1 MIQLQ
6 EICNRIHMPEEVTA
20 HVLSLAEQMD
30 TSLLEQPI
38 QELLSRSTW
47 DSGLEALKKLIGED
61 FDGLKMLTI
70 SLIAGQASYEKYKD
84 MGISDTVFFDT
95 FGCFS
100 RFVKEHKVSYGYY
113 GFDRYWWSVRQIAL
127 EEFRIGELEYEF
139 DRRDN
144 MDIIAIHIPSDAD
157 MTKEK
162 LQQSYDEAVAF
173 LAKYFPHFHYQHF
186 TCDSWL
192 LSPGLKDILDDSSKI
207 IQFQNAF
214 QIISTRP
221 EEKDYME
228 WVYKNPKLTSLDEV
242 PQETSLQRKMKEY
255 LLNGGKI
262 GCAYGYLKENGFL

>member
-6 EICNRIHMPEEVTA
+6 ELCNKINMPEEVTER
-20 HVLSLAEQMD
+20 VLSLTEQLD
-30 TSLLEQPI
+30 FALLDQPI
-38 QELLSRSTW
+38 GKLMSRSTW
-47 DSGLEALKKLIGED
+47 DSGLEELKKLIGED
-61 FDGLKMLTI
+61 SDGMKMLTC
-70 SLIAGQASYEKYKD
+70 SLVAGQATYEQYTD
-84 MGISDTVFFDT
+84 MGISDTIFFDT

-113 GFDRYWWSVRQIAL
+113 GFDRYWWSVRQLAL

-139 DRRDN
+139 DQRDN

-157 MTKEK
+157 MSKDK
-162 LQQSYDEAVAF
+162 LQQSYEEAVAF
-173 LAKYFPHFHYQHF
+173 FAKYYPDFQYQYF

-192 LSPGLKDILDDSSKI
+192 LSPGLKDLLDESSRI

-221 EEKDYME
+221 QEKDYMN
-228 WVYKNPKLTSLDEV
+228 WVYKNRKLTSLDEV
-242 PQETSLQRKMKEY
+242 PQETSLQRKMKAY
-255 LLNGGKI
+255 LQQGGMI